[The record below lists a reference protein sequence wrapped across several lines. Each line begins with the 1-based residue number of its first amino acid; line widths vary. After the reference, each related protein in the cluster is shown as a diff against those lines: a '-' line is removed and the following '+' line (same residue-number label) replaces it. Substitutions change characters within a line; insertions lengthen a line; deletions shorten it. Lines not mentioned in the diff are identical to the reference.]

1 MNPLDYSL
9 CDQTV
14 TFYRKIGDE
23 IHRKVADNCHLSCK
37 VRIATEPHGKSMEKK
52 FLLIIPGD
60 EIPLL
65 PGDRIFVGVGPMEV
79 DWDRFVPAAVA
90 ELFEAG
96 FAKACYW
103 DGELTH
109 WEAGNRKE
117 TL

>member
-52 FLLIIPGD
+52 FLLMIPGD
-60 EIPLL
+60 FPLL
-65 PGDRIFVGVGPMEV
+65 PGDRVFDGVGPVEV
-79 DWDRFVPAAVA
+79 AWKTFVPALVP
-90 ELFEAG
+90 ELCQVSFVKPC
-96 FAKACYW
+96 FW
-103 DGELTH
+103 DGEITH